1 MTDDIVTV
9 LNKGFSAWSRNL
21 VISIPFILMTFISAV
36 IGITYL
42 VLFSLLVII
51 PSITHLSPEY
61 IATMSPESFLEMA
74 VTFLSDYLLL
84 FIAGLVVTILI
95 VYFIQ
100 AYFTAGA
107 IGMIRQVAETGNTGL
122 GEMSRSGREHVINLF
137 LLNVLISLIM
147 LAGIIFIIPGM
158 RAIGDLTAFIADPL
172 FFIENAY
179 LLISGLFIWIIYA
192 IIINVT
198 LVMGEYILVIDR
210 MDPISSL
217 KAAFKFFMTNKI
229 AVMVIWLVLV
239 LISISMSVIGEV
251 FGQIDPLAML
261 WGIISFVLSIAVI
274 PPLTAIWWTFL
285 YFIKN
290 GRVVYDPRDLLSYS
304 DRNYYDE

>member
-1 MTDDIVTV
+1 
-9 LNKGFSAWSRNL
+9 
-21 VISIPFILMTFISAV
+21 
-36 IGITYL
+36 
-42 VLFSLLVII
+42 
-51 PSITHLSPEY
+51 
-61 IATMSPESFLEMA
+61 
-74 VTFLSDYLLL
+74 
-84 FIAGLVVTILI
+84 
-95 VYFIQ
+95 
-100 AYFTAGA
+100 
-107 IGMIRQVAETGNTGL
+107 
-122 GEMSRSGREHVINLF
+122 
-137 LLNVLISLIM
+137 
-147 LAGIIFIIPGM
+147 
-158 RAIGDLTAFIADPL
+158 
-172 FFIENAY
+172 
-179 LLISGLFIWIIYA
+179 
-192 IIINVT
+192 
-198 LVMGEYILVIDR
+198 MGEYILVIDR